1 MMLWRRW
8 GLGMLLPL
16 SSSGYS
22 PVSSRNMLSKCHEV
36 ALSNSVTS
44 SSPLCSFLPLPS
56 QGGSQW
62 PLRAWKLLAT
72 CSAHTLSTQQF
83 LSLPLVAFSLH
94 LTAPPPSQCAWQVS
108 PTWATADTFNLIS
121 CLPCLTFG
129 GPGATMQ
136 LNMASE
142 TADQI
147 TPVSALIPL
156 LSHVKFV
163 VKSIILTPTK

>member
-36 ALSNSVTS
+36 ALSNSVTFS
-44 SSPLCSFLPLPS
+44 SLFFSISPISGWFTVALESLKTLGHLFCPHSVYPTIPVIAPYSLFSPSHRPPHHSVPDRCHPPEPPQTPSTSSPASHV
-56 QGGSQW
+56 W
-62 PLRAWKLLAT
+62 PLDVLVPAT
-72 CSAHTLSTQQF
+72 L
-83 LSLPLVAFSLH
+83 
-94 LTAPPPSQCAWQVS
+94 
-108 PTWATADTFNLIS
+108 
-121 CLPCLTFG
+121 
-129 GPGATMQ
+129 Q

-142 TADQI
+142 KADQI

>member
-1 MMLWRRW
+1 MDLRWRDLVLMMLWRRW

-62 PLRAWKLLAT
+62 PLRAWKLLTT

-94 LTAPPPSQCAWQVS
+94 LTAPPITVCLTGVTHLSHRRHLQPHLLPPMFGLWRSW
-108 PTWATADTFNLIS
+108 
-121 CLPCLTFG
+121 CLPRC
-129 GPGATMQ
+129 
-136 LNMASE
+136 S
-142 TADQI
+142 
-147 TPVSALIPL
+147 
-156 LSHVKFV
+156 
-163 VKSIILTPTK
+163 